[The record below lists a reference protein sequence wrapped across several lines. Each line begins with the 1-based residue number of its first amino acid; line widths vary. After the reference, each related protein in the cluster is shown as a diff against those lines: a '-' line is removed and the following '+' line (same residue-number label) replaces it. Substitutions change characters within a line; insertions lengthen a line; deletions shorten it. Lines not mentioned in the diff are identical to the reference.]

1 MKNYSFK
8 KKDIIFYIKSLSNET
23 KKNQLILDILYLNNF
38 YSKYPKLLEYLKNPL
53 CDKNLKKKFI
63 YKISFFNKTIFKFLF
78 FLIEK
83 IKIHSLKLI
92 IYKIFQDLFKN
103 LSILFVE
110 IFFKENFTLN
120 QKYLIINKIKKLT
133 NATKI
138 FLIINNN
145 KYLNNFFLININS
158 KQIDFT
164 IKNLLFIFSKYLKK
178 TIFS

>member
-1 MKNYSFK
+1 MKSYSFK
-8 KKDIIFYIKSLSNET
+8 KKDIVFYINSLSKEK
-23 KKNQLILDILYLNNF
+23 KKNQLLVDILYLNNF

-53 CDKNLKKKFI
+53 CNKNLKKKFI

-83 IKIHSLKLI
+83 IKIHFLQLI
-92 IYKIFQDLFKN
+92 IYIIFQSFFKN
-103 LSILFVE
+103 ISILFIE
-110 IFFKENFTLN
+110 LFFKEDFTLN

-133 NATKI
+133 NANKI
-138 FLIINNN
+138 FLIINKH

-178 TIFS
+178 TIFL